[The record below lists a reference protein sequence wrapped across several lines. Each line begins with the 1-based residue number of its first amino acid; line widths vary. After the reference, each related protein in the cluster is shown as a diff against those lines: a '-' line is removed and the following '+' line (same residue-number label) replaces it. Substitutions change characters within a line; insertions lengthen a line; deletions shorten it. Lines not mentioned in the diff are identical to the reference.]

1 MGIGREVASGAVVVA
16 GIDSAVR
23 ARCDELTVELR
34 AVTEPSEA
42 QRLGDALAALG
53 PWEGESTAELM
64 SRLREPRAAGGSA
77 EPPKL

>member
-1 MGIGREVASGAVVVA
+1 MTYKTLEMAVAELKRHP
-16 GIDSAVR
+16 DSAVR
-23 ARCDELTVELR
+23 ARCDDLTVELR

-53 PWEGESTAELM
+53 PWEAESTAELM
-64 SRLREPRAAGGSA
+64 SRLREARAAGGSA